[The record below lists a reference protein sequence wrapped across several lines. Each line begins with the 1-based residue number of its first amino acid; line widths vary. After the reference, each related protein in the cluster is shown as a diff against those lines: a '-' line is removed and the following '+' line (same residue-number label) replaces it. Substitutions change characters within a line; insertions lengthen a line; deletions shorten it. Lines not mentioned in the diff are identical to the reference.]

1 MNTDRLFLSYLVC
14 VTIGIWA
21 IVIDLRGAVLDGAG
35 GSAWI
40 VVEITIVLEIFVEG
54 SEVGTEEV
62 SLFCWVVVDG
72 D

>member
-1 MNTDRLFLSYLVC
+1 MNTDRLFLSYLVG

-21 IVIDLRGAVLDGAG
+21 IVIDLRGAVLEGA
-35 GSAWI
+35 GSAWL
-40 VVEITIVLEIFVEG
+40 VVEITLVLEIFVEG

>member
-1 MNTDRLFLSYLVC
+1 MNTDRLFLSYLVG

-21 IVIDLRGAVLDGAG
+21 IVIDLRGVVLDGAG
-35 GSAWI
+35 GSAWL
-40 VVEITIVLEIFVEG
+40 VVEITVVLEIFVEG

-62 SLFCWVVVDG
+62 SIFFWVVVDG